1 VNRGDVWD
9 IEGLPGG
16 RRPYVIITRDRVIP
30 YLRSVTVAEITT
42 TVRGLPT
49 EVPLGATAGVMEGSV
64 VNCDN
69 VFTIS
74 KHHLSARRGELDI
87 GQTQALGAALAIAFG
102 LDD

>member
-1 VNRGDVWD
+1 MNRGDVWD
-9 IEGLPGG
+9 IDGLPGG

-49 EVPLGATAGVMEGSV
+49 EVPLSATAGVTEGSV

-74 KHHLSARRGELDI
+74 KHRLSARRGELDS
-87 GQTQALGAALAIAFG
+87 GETRALGAALAVAFG
-102 LDD
+102 LDS

>member
-1 VNRGDVWD
+1 MNRGDVWD

-49 EVPLGATAGVMEGSV
+49 EVPLSATAGVREGSV
-64 VNCDN
+64 VSCDN
-69 VFTIS
+69 VFTIP
-74 KHHLSARRGELDI
+74 KHRLSARRGELNT
-87 GQTQALGAALAIAFG
+87 GETGALGAALAVAFG
-102 LDD
+102 LDS